1 MSDEESEAEEAQAS
15 LRDGIGKARKLVEE
29 SRRRLR
35 GLSDDPDGGERPEE
49 PGSPDS
55 L

>member
-15 LRDGIGKARKLVEE
+15 IRAGIGKARKLIEE
-29 SRRRLR
+29 SRRRLQ
-35 GLSDDPDGGERPEE
+35 GLVAKDGAGRAEE
-49 PGSPDS
+49 PEPPDS